1 MVQVHLRDVTVGN
14 FQECINLRVEQK
26 QEGLVASNM
35 KSLAEAKANPNLFP
49 FALYD
54 ATTIGYEKPLS
65 PMIGFT
71 MYEITAGVGFIQRLM
86 IDQRYQH
93 QGYGKAAMIEVIRR
107 LKLYP
112 QVQLIATSHRQ
123 ENIAASQLYRS
134 LSFVDWEIA
143 WAKENPSEVFLRLD
157 EEVLNVQL
165 KLAANE

>member
-26 QEGLVASNM
+26 QEGLVASNI
-35 KSLAEAKANPNLFP
+35 KSLAEAKVNPHLFP
-49 FALYD
+49 FAIYD
-54 ATTIGYEKPLS
+54 GTMIGYEQPML

-71 MYEITAGVGFIQRLM
+71 MYEITAGVGFVQRLM
-86 IDQRYQH
+86 IDRQYQH

-112 QVQLIATSHRQ
+112 QVQLIATSHRK

-134 LSFVDWEIA
+134 LGFIDWEIA
-143 WAKENPSEVFLRLD
+143 WAKENLDEVFLRLD
-157 EEVLNVQL
+157 KNSF
-165 KLAANE
+165 